1 MDETD
6 DNRKYETNIA
16 KKKIGFA
23 SVTSMAWQGDISY
36 QIAPKVIVG
45 ELVSWSRD

>member
-1 MDETD
+1 MTIENT
-6 DNRKYETNIA
+6 KQILL
-16 KKKIGFA
+16 KKIGFA

-36 QIAPKVIVG
+36 RIAPKVIVG

>member
-1 MDETD
+1 VDETD
-6 DNRKYETNIA
+6 DNRKYETNIV
-16 KKKIGFA
+16 KKIGFA

-36 QIAPKVIVG
+36 RIAPKVIVG